1 MSEHTPEDFT
11 LKAIIQFFKESEM
24 IIILKELL
32 HANLVENFL
41 ERARLE

>member
-1 MSEHTPEDFT
+1 MSEHTPEDFS
-11 LKAIIQFFKESEM
+11 LNFIQFFKESEM

-41 ERARLE
+41 ERVRLE